1 MSMKI
6 TTRENFIV
14 RAAHSRYDKRIEL
27 EFTDANMRN
36 EVVLRLYLTED
47 EARDIAKLLHSRAN
61 GGGTSSID
69 INFQSF

>member
-14 RAAHSRYDKRIEL
+14 RATHNGKRIEL